1 MNTNHKFEKS
11 QNEGLKDINI
21 TVKKNQAYGLLGSNG
36 SGKSTILKIMTGF
49 MKQDSGVTLIMGRN
63 ILDNL
68 FEARKTFSFV

>member
-1 MNTNHKFEKS
+1 
-11 QNEGLKDINI
+11 LKDINI

-36 SGKSTILKIMTGF
+36 SEKSTILKIMTGF

-68 FEARKTFSFV
+68 FESRKTSSFV